1 MSSRYFNLPLKT
13 YRRIEWQHNR
23 LRLKIEYQDSNLN
36 YTVENSCI
44 FSYSKANGRD
54 YELSLQSNPTFR
66 DKIKEIE
73 RLALRYAP
81 LQGPEVDHLFSE
93 IEYAKD
99 VIDGKLAPPKRIKSK

>member
-1 MSSRYFNLPLKT
+1 MT
-13 YRRIEWQHNR
+13 YYRIDWQPSR
-23 LRLKIEYQDSNLN
+23 LRLKIVYQHLNLN
-36 YTVENSCI
+36 YTVKNICTHLCSE
-44 FSYSKANGRD
+44 ANNRD
-54 YELSLQSNPTFR
+54 HELSLQSNPSFR

-99 VIDGKLAPPKRIKSK
+99 VIDGKLAPPKRTKSKRKRIPKT